1 MKVKS
6 IFDRYKIQVEGDTI
20 YDPIREKWLHL
31 TPEEAVRQKTIRFLM
46 KRLGVPKHK
55 IVVERSLASFGVKG
69 SRKRIDIGVLDDED
83 LIMAVVE
90 CKASLTRNDEAAFQ
104 QAQDYLL
111 NLNTRYFFVTDGDE
125 FSGFYYDTVQ
135 FIKLEEIPKYD
146 RWYYYR
152 RNDGFILRAT

>member
-46 KRLGVPKHK
+46 KRLDIPKNK
-55 IVVERSLASFGVKG
+55 IVEERSLASFGVKG

-111 NLNTRYFFVTDGDE
+111 NLNTRYYFVTDGDE
-125 FSGFYYDTVQ
+125 FSGFYP
-135 FIKLEEIPKYD
+135 LSARRPPPL
-146 RWYYYR
+146 RWGMNCAQVR
-152 RNDGFILRAT
+152 